1 MPVPQCPK
9 MDLALGESLSTVIPS
24 EQDVLSAANKI
35 VDAFATTNTQEYFS
49 LFAPEASFI
58 FHPESARL
66 NDRASYESLWNS
78 WLAEGWQVTGCR
90 SSEQLVQVFAGGAI
104 FSHTVATDIK
114 TGTSAENI
122 TTDSYVE
129 RESIVFRQE
138 EDGSL
143 IAIHEHLS
151 TVPEEA
157 VAKGNGENA

>member
-1 MPVPQCPK
+1 M
-9 MDLALGESLSTVIPS
+9 STVIPS

-49 LFAPEASFI
+49 FFAPEASFI

-90 SSEQLVQVFAGGAI
+90 SSQQLVQVFAGGAI

-114 TGTSAENI
+114 TGTDEENI

-129 RESIVFRQE
+129 RETIVFRQE

-157 VAKGNGENA
+157 AANMNGENA